1 MQPPRLPPAAC
12 LLSGLGLCLGLIIS
26 ILATIDV
33 IEIPWDSTFW
43 PALSAFGLV
52 PLCVAAMIV
61 SFTSLLRHRDGWSVL
76 ALVLGVI
83 AVGVSILTT
92 MLLLVIGVAN
102 NPV

>member
-1 MQPPRLPPAAC
+1 MQPPRLSTAAC
-12 LLSGLGLCLGLIIS
+12 LLSALGLCLGLIIS

-33 IEIPWDSTFW
+33 IQVPWDSTFW
-43 PALSAFGLV
+43 PAMSAFGLV
-52 PLCVAAMIV
+52 PLCVLAMIV
-61 SFTSLLRHRDGWSVL
+61 AFTSLLLHRDGWSVL

-92 MLLLVIGVAN
+92 MLILVIGVAN